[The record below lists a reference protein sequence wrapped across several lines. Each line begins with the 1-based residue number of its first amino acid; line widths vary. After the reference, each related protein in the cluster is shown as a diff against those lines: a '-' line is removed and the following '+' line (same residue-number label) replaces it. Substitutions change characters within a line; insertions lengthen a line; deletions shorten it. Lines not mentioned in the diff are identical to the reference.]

1 MFRAGAAPI
10 PSLEIVD
17 ALLGAG
23 PDRLVAWAAI
33 LDPGVHLRVGNR
45 PPALGVDAAIRE
57 LGLLLADAAA
67 ARGCHREVWRLR
79 GAVLV
84 ETELGVPGDAA
95 GRDRIPV
102 AVVLRVGGDGKA
114 IDVRIYLDPSP
125 LARARARARQGG
137 GCHWGGATSTQA
149 PPGPRS
155 PDPPGPAVSRT
166 APAARRLGSRR

>member
-1 MFRAGAAPI
+1 M

-23 PDRLVAWAAI
+23 PDRLEAWAAI

-57 LGLLLADAAA
+57 LGLLLANVAT

-114 IDVRIYLDPSP
+114 VDVRLYLDPSP
-125 LARARARARQGG
+125 LARTRVRRGG
-137 GCHWGGATSTQA
+137 GRRRGGATSMQA
-149 PPGPRS
+149 PPGPEG

-166 APAARRLGSRR
+166 APSAKRSGSRR

>member
-1 MFRAGAAPI
+1 MP
-10 PSLEIVD
+10 PLEIVD

-23 PDRLVAWAAI
+23 PDRLAAWAAI

-57 LGLLLADAAA
+57 LGLLLADVAA

-84 ETELGVPGDAA
+84 ETELGVLDDAV
-95 GRDRIPV
+95 GRYRIPV
-102 AVVLRVGGDGKA
+102 AAVLRIGGDGRA

-125 LARARARARQGG
+125 LARTRARRGG
-137 GCHWGGATSTQA
+137 GRHRGGATSTQA
-149 PPGPRS
+149 LPGPPGPRGPES

-166 APAARRLGSRR
+166 APSARRSGSRR

>member
-1 MFRAGAAPI
+1 MP
-10 PSLEIVD
+10 PLEIVD

-23 PDRLVAWAAI
+23 PDRLEAWSAI

-45 PPALGVDAAIRE
+45 PPALGIDAAIRE
-57 LGLLLADAAA
+57 LALLLANVAA

-114 IDVRIYLDPSP
+114 VDVRLYLDPSP
-125 LARARARARQGG
+125 LARTRARRTRGRRR
-137 GCHWGGATSTQA
+137 GGATTTQA

-166 APAARRLGSRR
+166 APAARRSGSRR